1 MSCLKDAP
9 SQRPD
14 EIQERMKFF
23 SAQFSYFFEQAKGR
37 NLKLLFRFLAVL
49 STLVTV
55 YSVCFHEIMEWEG
68 QKHSW
73 TTGVYWTLTVMS
85 TLGFGDITFQSDA
98 GRFFSIIV
106 LLSGMIFLLILLPF
120 TFIEFFYAPWIKAQ
134 RAARAPRR
142 LPKDTSGHVIITN
155 FDPVTSSLIGRLNQ
169 YGYDYALIVENV
181 DQALEMHDEG
191 YSVVIG
197 DIDDPDTY
205 ENVAVRN
212 AAMVVATGN
221 DTKNTNVAFTV
232 RGKSPSVPI
241 VTTSTN
247 PDSVDIL
254 EMAGSSFV
262 LRLDEMMGRA
272 LARHAIGGDAQAHE
286 LGKFDQIV
294 IAEASTAETPLVG
307 KTLANSKL
315 RESVG
320 VMVVGIWNRGR
331 FEIAGADTRITNST
345 ILLLAGSQEQIDRY
359 NELFCIYHVATAP
372 VVIIGGGKVGRAIGR
387 FFTRRKT
394 DYRIVEQLPERA
406 GDPEIY
412 VLGSAADITTL
423 ERAGIREAPTVIITP
438 HHDDTNV
445 FLTIYCRRLRPDV
458 QVIARSVREKNVST
472 LHRAGADFVLSY
484 STMGANAIFNVLKRG
499 EVLMV
504 AEGLNIFRVSLP
516 ARLLGRSLAEAD
528 IRQKTGCNVVAVRRE
543 GNLSV
548 NPDPTEPLERDTE
561 LILISTTEGQ
571 EAFLKRYARRK

>member
-1 MSCLKDAP
+1 
-9 SQRPD
+9 
-14 EIQERMKFF
+14 MKFF
-23 SAQFSYFFEQAKGR
+23 ASQFSYFFEQAKGR
-37 NLKLLFRFLAVL
+37 NLKLLIRFLAVL
-49 STLVTV
+49 TALVST
-55 YSVCFHEIMEWEG
+55 YSVLFHVIMEWEG
-68 QKHSW
+68 QKYSW
-73 TTGVYWTLTVMS
+73 MTGVYWTLTVMS
-85 TLGFGDITFQSDA
+85 TLGFGDITFESDG
-98 GRFFSIIV
+98 GRLFSIVV

-142 LPKDTSGHVIITN
+142 LSKEIYGHVVITN
-155 FDPVTSSLIGRLNQ
+155 FDPVTRSLIKRLDQ
-169 YGYDYALIVENV
+169 YGYDYALILENV

-232 RGKSPSVPI
+232 RGKSESVPI
-241 VTTSTN
+241 VTTATN

-286 LGKFDQIV
+286 LGNFEQVV
-294 IAEASTAETPLVG
+294 IAEAATAETPLVG

-315 RESVG
+315 RESAG
-320 VMVVGIWNRGR
+320 VMVVGIWNRGS
-331 FEIAGADTRITNST
+331 FEIAGADTKITNST
-345 ILLLAGSQEQIDRY
+345 VLLLAGTKEQIDRY
-359 NELFCIYHVATAP
+359 NELFCIYHIATAP
-372 VVIIGGGKVGRAIGR
+372 VVIIGGGRVGRAIGR
-387 FFTRRKT
+387 YFSQRKT

-406 GDPEIY
+406 RDPESY
-412 VLGSAADITTL
+412 VIGSAADITTL

-438 HHDDTNV
+438 HHDDMNV
-445 FLTIYCRRLRPDV
+445 FLTIYCRSLRRDV
-458 QVIARSVREKNVST
+458 QIIARSVREKNVST

-484 STMGANAIFNVLKRG
+484 STMGANAIFNTLRRG

-504 AEGLNIFRVSLP
+504 AEGLNIFRVKLP
-516 ARLLGRSLAEAD
+516 ARLLGRSLAEAE
-528 IRQKTGCNVVAVRRE
+528 IRQNTGCNVVAVRHQDGLR
-543 GNLSV
+543 V
-548 NPDPTEPLERDTE
+548 NPDPNEKMEQDTE
-561 LILISTTEGQ
+561 LILISTPEGQ
-571 EAFLKRYARRK
+571 DLFLKQYARRK